1 MEWAYLTE
9 NAHRQW
15 MMRNLAATGDQGQD
29 IQRQRRWDEIRGR
42 SPNNIK
48 RREGPSGAEATSSSR
63 TQRERHRTRG
73 EERDGNGERKGTRQ
87 TRTGQWKTEWKELDR
102 VGRPRRG
109 NVTCPCPSAYSCL
122 LSLVSFLFLFLSL
135 FLSVSV
141 IDLSTS
147 FTPFYYYY
155 YCYPSAI
162 PYRCGGPPAVANLPM
177 APCLD
182 GVDSCLDCE
191 S

>member
-1 MEWAYLTE
+1 VQLFRAIHQPDLPIVNIVSRECQMECAYLTE

-122 LSLVSFLFLFLSL
+122 LSLFSSSSSPFSSLSL
-135 FLSVSV
+135 
-141 IDLSTS
+141 
-147 FTPFYYYY
+147 
-155 YCYPSAI
+155 
-162 PYRCGGPPAVANLPM
+162 
-177 APCLD
+177 
-182 GVDSCLDCE
+182 
-191 S
+191 